1 MKDYRKYVLWYGV
14 GCLILPQISY
24 AMTCEEA
31 PDCTALGF
39 KVAGSEV
46 KSKCNGLSRMKCPFG
61 DFYFCSEKKCE
72 LDDYPYTKSN
82 CNYNLGG
89 STCEDAQGT
98 HYKECIQSC
107 DTSKYPY
114 TSSNCEGSVSG
125 TTCRDSSGT
134 HYSACVCDYYYTSS
148 NCTSPKE
155 PSGKS
160 CYDGTQYKYSS
171 CSCSS
176 DYKYSSSGCSGTLSG
191 GSCCENEYPWGECN
205 GELYYKSCDCGDEYK
220 YTKQNCSGNISGSI
234 CVSKY
239 KDGYYYEG
247 NDYATE
253 CCTSGCCIG
262 YFYYSDDT
270 CGKEETKSGTTTLG
284 LVVSSG
290 KVLGN
295 KVYTL
300 SNMSSVEDFIL
311 ACSVYN
317 EGGKSWYAPSI
328 SDLQAIRLDIL
339 HTDGIF
345 DNNFSSSYY
354 YISSTGTASQVY
366 TYRST
371 GMYSDTGRGGVYAIK
386 WLVETKSLPR
396 EIDYYDTPS
405 CMFNF

>member
-61 DFYFCSEKKCE
+61 DYYFCSEKKCE
-72 LDDYPYTKSN
+72 EDDYPYTKSN

-89 STCEDAQGT
+89 STCEDAEGT

-125 TTCRDSSGT
+125 TTCKDSSGT
-134 HYSACVCDYYYTSS
+134 HYSACVCDYEYTTS

-171 CSCSS
+171 CSCPS
-176 DYKYSSSGCSGTLSG
+176 DYKYDSEGCTGTLGG
-191 GSCCENEYPWGECN
+191 GSCG
-205 GELYYKSCDCGDEYK
+205 GRYKSCDCGSSYK
-220 YTKQNCSGNISGSI
+220 YTKDNCSGNISGSV
-234 CVSKY
+234 CVS
-239 KDGYYYEG
+239 YYYSAG
-247 NDYATE
+247 TIFYSGTIYATG

-262 YFYYSDDT
+262 YYYYSDDT
-270 CGKEETKSGTTTLG
+270 CGKEKTKSGTTTLG
-284 LVVSSG
+284 VVVASG
-290 KVLGN
+290 KVLAQG
-295 KVYTL
+295 YTV
-300 SNMSSVEDFIL
+300 SQINAVEDFTL

-328 SDLQAIRLDIL
+328 SDLQSIRIDIL
-339 HTDGIF
+339 NGDGI
-345 DNNFSSSYY
+345 SSNDIFYNDYY
-354 YISSTGTASQVY
+354 LSSTGTASQMY
-366 TYRST
+366 YYRRKAS
-371 GMYSDTGRGGVYAIK
+371 RWVGGKGIFQGDSK
-386 WLVETKSLPR
+386 TLSLPAKAGYQS
-396 EIDYYDTPS
+396 IDGERAYLYTS